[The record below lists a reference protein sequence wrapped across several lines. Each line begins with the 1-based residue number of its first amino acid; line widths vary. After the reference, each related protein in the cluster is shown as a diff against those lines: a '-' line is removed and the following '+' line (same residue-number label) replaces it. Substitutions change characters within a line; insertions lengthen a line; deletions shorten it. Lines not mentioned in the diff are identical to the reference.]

1 MLALSFGALC
11 LSVLAVAMGGG
22 LRQGALIVWIALGAL
37 VLLDFFLSWRG
48 RVAVEADFPKEM
60 FVGSTGRLV
69 LGAYH
74 SPVGFGVRISWPRGL
89 DGPGE
94 SGFEAYGDDGAVARI
109 PMRAVRR
116 GTWTIPH
123 IWLRWPSR
131 LQLLEFTPRVAVD
144 LSIGVVPD
152 IRPVQS
158 GEITTKV
165 KSTLYGVK
173 ENRIVGEGSEFNQ
186 LLEFVPGMDIRSID
200 WKRSARYRTLMAKD
214 MQAERNHHVFVA
226 LDNGYLMR
234 EEIGGLPKIDHAV
247 NAALAVAWAAAV
259 GGDQVGLYAFD
270 ARPRVFTPPEPG
282 RLAFARLRSRT
293 AELEYATV
301 ESNHTLAMAE
311 LNARTPRRSLIVV
324 FSDFVDTTTAELL
337 VENVSV
343 LAKRH
348 VIIFVALRDPDL
360 VKMVNAVPQSVDDV
374 ATLVSAGQ
382 LQSERQLV
390 MEKLSRLGV
399 TVIDSEPNAVSA
411 RLISTYL
418 EIKARELI

>member
-1 MLALSFGALC
+1 
-11 LSVLAVAMGGG
+11 MGGG
-22 LRQGALIVWIALGAL
+22 LRDAALVVWVALG
-37 VLLDFFLSWRG
+37 VLLGLDFFLSWRG
-48 RVAVEADFPKEM
+48 RVPVEAGAPTEL
-60 FVGSTGRLV
+60 FVGETGHLSLRV
-69 LGAYH
+69 YRSAYGLGARV
-74 SPVGFGVRISWPRGL
+74 PWPRGL
-89 DGPGE
+89 DGPSDIEFETAEDG
-94 SGFEAYGDDGAVARI
+94 SGIANV

-116 GTWTIPH
+116 GVCTISH

-131 LQLLEFTPRVAVD
+131 LQLLEFTPKMKVD
-144 LSIGVVPD
+144 LSVGVVPN

-158 GEITTKV
+158 GEITTHV
-165 KSTLYGVK
+165 QSTLYGVK
-173 ENRIVGEGSEFNQ
+173 ENRLVGEGSEFHQ
-186 LLEFVPGMDIRSID
+186 LREFVQGMDIRSID
-200 WKRSARYRTLMAKD
+200 WKRSARYQTLMAKD
-214 MQAERNHHVFVA
+214 MQSERNHHVIIA
-226 LDNGYLMR
+226 LDNGHLMR

-247 NAALAVAWAAAV
+247 NAGLAVAWAAAI

-270 ARPRVFTPPEPG
+270 ARPRIFTPPEPG

-293 AELEYATV
+293 AELEYMSV

-360 VKMVNAVPQSVDDV
+360 VAMANAAPDTLDDV

-382 LQSERQLV
+382 MQNERQLV
-390 MEKLSRLGV
+390 MEKLNRLGV
-399 TVIDSEPNAVSA
+399 TVIDSDPKAVTA
-411 RLISTYL
+411 KLISTYL
-418 EIKARELI
+418 DIKARELI